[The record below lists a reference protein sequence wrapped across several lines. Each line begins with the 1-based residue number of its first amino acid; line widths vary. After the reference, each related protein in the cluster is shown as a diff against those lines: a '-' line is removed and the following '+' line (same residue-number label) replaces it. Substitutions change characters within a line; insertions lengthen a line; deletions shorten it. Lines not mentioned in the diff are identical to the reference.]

1 MNFGIISVMKFVLLT
16 FFFLCLPAFA
26 ERSMTL
32 GDYSREARCALE
44 KRIRAA
50 LKATDSVGTVSGT
63 VTFSGDDGFFIQADD
78 DGFKIVADDSAPGR
92 FPAAGDV
99 VEIEGSPSLEG
110 GRVVFAAKKWKK
122 TGTDELP
129 EARPADED
137 DLVFAGDR
145 NSGVNWLRVEVAGR
159 AIDLTSRGFA
169 MDVGGVPVN
178 VFIADPPAFLSDC
191 GSTHP
196 KVRVRGVAELMLDQ
210 ATLFSDS
217 RYVMGVK
224 INVSDAADISLEP
237 DLAYL
242 AARRDRRVMFA
253 GAALVALLA
262 AGLAFFA
269 VVIFRQRRRNF
280 RVNTVMA
287 ERKRMADDL
296 HDTIEQHLAGAIM
309 LVRLGKSKEAQDVLA
324 HAKRE
329 MRDIV
334 WGLMNDD
341 MMRLSPPEMLREMA
355 RIENR
360 KGIYRV
366 DTKLEGL
373 PESMDARS
381 MRDLSLIVR
390 EAIGN
395 AVKHGGAKKIAIAG
409 EATER
414 GWRLRVANDGAVFDP
429 AAAPGPSEGHF
440 GVEGMRQ
447 RARRIGAKIA
457 FSVRNGWTV
466 LELEVGK

>member
-1 MNFGIISVMKFVLLT
+1 MKIALLLVC
-16 FFFLCLPAFA
+16 FSCLSAFA

-32 GDYSREARCALE
+32 GDYSREARCAIE
-44 KRIRAA
+44 SRIREA
-50 LKATDSVGTVSGT
+50 LKSTNSVGTVAGT
-63 VTFSGDDGFFIQADD
+63 VTFSGDDCFFIQADD
-78 DGFKIVADDSAPGR
+78 DGFKIVVDESSSAA
-92 FPAAGDV
+92 FPRAGEV
-99 VEIEGSPSLEG
+99 VEVTGSPSLEG
-110 GRVVFAAKKWKK
+110 GRVVFAAEKWTKL
-122 TGTDELP
+122 GEENLP
-129 EARPADED
+129 AARAADEG
-137 DLVFAGDR
+137 DLVFAGDEHG
-145 NSGVNWLRVEVAGR
+145 GVNWLRVEITGR
-159 AIDLTSRGFA
+159 AIGLTGRGFA

-178 VFIADPPAFLSDC
+178 VFVGEVPPFLSDC
-191 GSTHP
+191 ESTHP
-196 KVRVRGVAELMLDQ
+196 KVKVCGVAELMLDQ
-210 ATLFSDS
+210 STLFSGS

-224 INVSDAADISLEP
+224 INAAKAADIALLP

-242 AARRDRRVMFA
+242 AARHDRRVMIA
-253 GAALVALLA
+253 GLALLVLLV

-269 VVIFRQRRRNF
+269 VIIFRQRRRNF
-280 RVNTVMA
+280 RAHTVMA

-309 LVRLGKSKEAQDVLA
+309 LVRLGKGKEAQDVLT

-341 MMRLSPPEMLREMA
+341 MMRLSPSEMLREMA

-373 PESMDARS
+373 PESLDASS

-409 EATER
+409 EAAGQ
-414 GWRLRVANDGAVFDP
+414 GWRLRIANDGAAFDP
-429 AAAPGPSEGHF
+429 ASVSGPAEGHF

-447 RARRIGAKIA
+447 RARRIGASVS

-466 LELEVGK
+466 LNLEVSK

>member
-1 MNFGIISVMKFVLLT
+1 
-16 FFFLCLPAFA
+16 
-26 ERSMTL
+26 
-32 GDYSREARCALE
+32 
-44 KRIRAA
+44 
-50 LKATDSVGTVSGT
+50 
-63 VTFSGDDGFFIQADD
+63 
-78 DGFKIVADDSAPGR
+78 
-92 FPAAGDV
+92 
-99 VEIEGSPSLEG
+99 
-110 GRVVFAAKKWKK
+110 
-122 TGTDELP
+122 
-129 EARPADED
+129 
-137 DLVFAGDR
+137 
-145 NSGVNWLRVEVAGR
+145 
-159 AIDLTSRGFA
+159 

-178 VFIADPPAFLSDC
+178 VFLSSIPTFLADC
-191 GSTHP
+191 ETTHP
-196 KVRVRGVAELMLDQ
+196 KVKVRGVVELMLDQ
-210 ATLFSDS
+210 STLFSDS

-224 INVSDAADISLEP
+224 INVSEASDVTLLP

-253 GAALVALLA
+253 IVALVVLLLS
-262 AGLAFFA
+262 GLAFLV
-269 VVIFRQRRRNF
+269 VVIARQRRRNF
-280 RVNTVMA
+280 KANTVMV

-309 LVRLGKSKEAQDVLA
+309 LVRLGKLKEAQDVLA

-341 MMRLSPPEMLREMA
+341 MMRLSPAEMLREMA
-355 RIENR
+355 KNENR

-373 PESMDARS
+373 PESMEARN

-395 AVKHGGAKKIAIAG
+395 AVKHGGANKIAIVAESSG
-409 EATER
+409 Q
-414 GWRLRVANDGAVFDP
+414 GWRLRIANNGTVFDP

-447 RARRIGAKIA
+447 RARRIGASVA

-466 LELEVGK
+466 LNLEVSR